1 MSLVN
6 TVDYNGRLFLQD
18 LEALPSM
25 LQNFLGMCADH
36 HISAVM
42 YQDPRRH
49 NVVLDSKLK
58 TISVHKNGGQQ

>member
-6 TVDYNGRLFLQD
+6 TVDDNGRMFLQD

-25 LQNFLGMCADH
+25 LQNFLSMCTDH

-49 NVVLDSKLK
+49 KIVLDSKLL
-58 TISVHKNGGQQ
+58 TISVYKNGGQQ